1 MLPLKYKTMEE
12 LVANHIGKVF
22 CVDHNNVQA
31 WDLGFCVALE
41 LGKGW
46 EVDKLLIS
54 RLNGADGDQLRFLD
68 GAMSILYVFGTQG

>member
-1 MLPLKYKTMEE
+1 MEE
-12 LVANHIGKVF
+12 LVASHIGKVF

-41 LGKGW
+41 LGKRW

-54 RLNGADGDQLRFLD
+54 RLNGVDGDQLRSLE
-68 GAMSILYVFGTQG
+68 GVMSILYVFGTQG

>member
-1 MLPLKYKTMEE
+1 
-12 LVANHIGKVF
+12 
-22 CVDHNNVQA
+22 
-31 WDLGFCVALE
+31 

-54 RLNGADGDQLRFLD
+54 RLNGVDGDQLRSLD